1 MNTTRT
7 GQARPREAAQL
18 AAALTQA
25 QTAIKQ
31 ARTVWGRWAD
41 TVRQEA
47 ETRHGVGY
55 TEADP
60 TILADREY
68 GDALDLGSGLD
79 QALIDLTALID
90 HLWRCQPSCAT
101 ADDVPAACPIGRS
114 TAGTYGHSRTAR
126 YILSPANRQ
135 ADPLRKPTF

>member
-1 MNTTRT
+1 MTTTRT
-7 GQARPREAAQL
+7 RQTRRREAAQL

-31 ARTVWGRWAD
+31 ARTVWGGWAD

-47 ETRHGVGY
+47 ETRHGVSY

-60 TILADREY
+60 AILKDREY
-68 GDALDLGSGLD
+68 GDALDLGTELD

-90 HLWRCQPSCAT
+90 HLWHAEQT
-101 ADDVPAACPIGRS
+101 GHTDG
-114 TAGTYGHSRTAR
+114 AG
-126 YILSPANRQ
+126 
-135 ADPLRKPTF
+135 